1 MTAEQLLRLS
11 EETHQAFKEDKT
23 TAALFLDAES
33 AFDRCWHN
41 GIRYK
46 LKKNFNLPHRTT
58 RLLSLFLTNRT
69 LTVNYEGCSSHV
81 VHLLAGTPQGS
92 PLSPLIYIM
101 YVNDYPQSIQENC
114 SLSQFADDTAMWT
127 SAFTRAFAIRKLQNS
142 LNILEGWCRRWRVRL
157 NGEKSNLLFIS
168 RTRDKDDENYS
179 LHLFDDIVRP
189 VESAKFLGVTID
201 SKLSFKKHFE
211 SICNRASKRLNVLK
225 VLSNAGVE
233 APILIRLYKCYIL
246 SLLNVVV
253 RPLLLHQKNK

>member
-1 MTAEQLLRLS
+1 
-11 EETHQAFKEDKT
+11 
-23 TAALFLDAES
+23 
-33 AFDRCWHN
+33 
-41 GIRYK
+41 
-46 LKKNFNLPHRTT
+46 
-58 RLLSLFLTNRT
+58 
-69 LTVNYEGCSSHV
+69 
-81 VHLLAGTPQGS
+81 
-92 PLSPLIYIM
+92 M

-114 SLSQFADDTAMWT
+114 SLSQFADDTAMCT

-246 SLLNVVV
+246 SLFEYGCPSFVAASKEQMNNFQKTQNSAIRVCLSLPSYI
-253 RPLLLHQKNK
+253 RTSLLHEYASMETVKERLCTLSTKLVARMTTHNEHISELVMNHDPANNNRHVSPLDILLR